1 MDDENLQKVQSQQF
15 AALPS
20 GPSAVG
26 RFRLKTSRHIVFIPL
41 LIFMFMSG
49 AVIFGADNKGIF
61 Y

>member
-1 MDDENLQKVQSQQF
+1 MMKIFKSTKPAVCG
-15 AALPS
+15 AAKRPIRRWPLP
-20 GPSAVG
+20 P
-26 RFRLKTSRHIVFIPL
+26 KTSRHIVFIPL